1 MKNDKYWRNL
11 FIIML
16 CLMIVPL
23 IALGEIDFNVTF
35 YFMWV
40 CLAGIVVLIVLMGSK
55 YKKGVYTKKEYVKRA
70 LSLYIPYLFFPVYTF
85 VRVWI
90 YYLITQDSDPLG
102 YLWVMEVLPQTIL
115 FLLVGGIIVLVT
127 ALTKNNRAEA

>member
-23 IALGEIDFNVTF
+23 IALGEIDFNATF